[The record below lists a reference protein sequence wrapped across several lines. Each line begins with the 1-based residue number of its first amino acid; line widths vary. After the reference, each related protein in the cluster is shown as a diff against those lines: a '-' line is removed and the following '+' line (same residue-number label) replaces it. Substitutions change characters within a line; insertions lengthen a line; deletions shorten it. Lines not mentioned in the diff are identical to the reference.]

1 MESDLEQSGQK
12 CKALET
18 EILEAK
24 SRMDDLQSAK
34 NATEAKYTE
43 VNSLL
48 ASSKQQVE
56 AQMQVEAKMKAE
68 KETLQQDLS
77 KTQVDLEAQNET
89 CLKLEMSLEAKTK
102 TLEDL
107 SHQMSQNEES
117 LEKLKVLLMSAK
129 KITIILLNTFLFFT
143 YFSSRNSKILKT
155 RRKRLNPKF
164 ANCKLCWKKKRHA

>member
-68 KETLQQDLS
+68 KETAGDRM
-77 KTQVDLEAQNET
+77 KEIDI
-89 CLKLEMSLEAKTK
+89 
-102 TLEDL
+102 D
-107 SHQMSQNEES
+107 
-117 LEKLKVLLMSAK
+117 
-129 KITIILLNTFLFFT
+129 
-143 YFSSRNSKILKT
+143 R
-155 RRKRLNPKF
+155 
-164 ANCKLCWKKKRHA
+164 

>member
-107 SHQMSQNEES
+107 SHQMTQNEES

-129 KITIILLNTFLFFT
+129 KLLLFLLNIFFST
-143 YFSSRNSKILKT
+143 HFSV
-155 RRKRLNPKF
+155 
-164 ANCKLCWKKKRHA
+164 ANQRF